1 MIWFVGI
8 LSTICLLLL
17 GDIFYFIWSNRRICY
32 YDAIELLKYKLQD
45 TEVGQIINKLPQKY
59 HRDYWINVI
68 VINILKRIPNG
79 SFTIKKLNEQWHS
92 TIRRKIVVKYIN
104 KTLEEQKLID
114 EEKFKR
120 NKKEKEESENRIDET
135 GKTVSADDLVKDILK
150 QLEGKND

>member
-68 VINILKRIPNG
+68 NILKRIPNG
-79 SFTIKKLNEQWHS
+79 SFTIKKLDEQGHS